1 MNAPRVPI
9 QPDRTRAVM
18 LVTAV
23 LVAFA
28 AGPPESR
35 AQTPPPGTRPGT
47 SGRSS
52 NIQRGRMFTLNVKDK
67 DGTPVPNAIAFIG
80 EVTTENS
87 DTGGVIRI
95 EQRPPV
101 RLPMMID
108 VQAPGYR
115 PRQILI
121 DGFERG
127 NIDVY
132 LEKVETATGPRGERS
147 ISVGELSPER
157 KEAAQRLEDAGIK
170 ALAAGENERAEGLLR
185 AALEQ
190 TPSSSLAYTNLGISL
205 VRQGR
210 FDEAVPFLEKGF
222 TLAPYSPVTAGNL
235 GLLRW
240 VQGRRDECYE
250 LLDRAI
256 ALGFTSP
263 LAHYNLGVLAL
274 GRGYHRQAAEELQS
288 VDSKRFRYRDLYLS
302 IAFRGL
308 RQPKLSAKAFQEFLQ
323 RNPVSMLQVV
333 WHFAP
338 VTGE

>member
-1 MNAPRVPI
+1 
-9 QPDRTRAVM
+9 M
-18 LVTAV
+18 LVVSA
-23 LVAFA
+23 LVALS
-28 AGPPESR
+28 GVPLETR
-35 AQTPPPGTRPGT
+35 AQTPAPGSRPGT
-47 SGRSS
+47 TRSS
-52 NIQRGRMFTLNVKDK
+52 NAQRGRVFILNVKDR
-67 DGTPVPNAIAFIG
+67 DGGPVSSAIAFVG
-80 EVTTENS
+80 EVTTETS

-132 LEKVETATGPRGERS
+132 LEKAENNTRGPRGERS
-147 ISVGELSPER
+147 VSVGELSQE
-157 KEAAQRLEDAGIK
+157 KKDAAQKLEEAGIR
-170 ALAAGENERAEGLLR
+170 ALAAGENARAEGLLR

-190 TPSSSLAYTNLGISL
+190 SPSSSLVYTNLGIAL

-210 FDEAVPFLEKGF
+210 LEEAVVFLEKGF
-222 TLAPYSPVTAGNL
+222 SLAPYSPITAGNL

-240 VQGRRDECYE
+240 VQGRREECYE

-256 ALGFTSP
+256 ALGFTSA

-274 GRGYHRQAAEELQS
+274 GRGYYRQSAEELHS
-288 VDSKRFRYRDLYLS
+288 VDPKRFRYRDLYLS
-302 IAFRGL
+302 IALRGL
-308 RQPKLSAKAFQEFLQ
+308 RQPKPAAKAFQDFLQ
-323 RNPVSMLQVV
+323 RNPVGMLQAV
-333 WHFAP
+333 WTFATA
-338 VTGE
+338 TGGE